1 MLDFRDA
8 RVLVVGGGSGI
19 GLAVAAAAA
28 GQGARVVIAGRS
40 EARLLTAAEG
50 LVGQVEARVLDA
62 TDAEA
67 VEAFFAAG
75 QTYDHAVVTAA
86 AFRSAPVRELPL
98 EMARAVFESKFW
110 ASYNV
115 ARAAAIA
122 PDGSL
127 TLVSGVAS
135 VRFSRGRA
143 VVSAAAAAVEALTR
157 GLALELSPIRV
168 NCVSPGMVDT
178 PMLRAARAPGGAE
191 QVARERTPVG
201 RLGRPQEIAL
211 QVLACM
217 GNRFMTGSVVYLDGG
232 YTLA

>member
-1 MLDFRDA
+1 MLDFGGA
-8 RVLVVGGGSGI
+8 RVLVVGGSSGI
-19 GLAVAAAAA
+19 GLAVAGAAA
-28 GQGARVVIAGRS
+28 GQGAQVVIAGRT
-40 EARLLTAAEG
+40 EARLRTAAEQLG
-50 LVGQVEARVLDA
+50 GDVEALVLDA
-62 TDAEA
+62 SDAAA
-67 VEAFFAAG
+67 VDAFFAPG
-75 QTYDHAVVTAA
+75 QAYDHVVVTAA

-98 EMARAVFESKFW
+98 ETARAVFDSKFW

-115 ARAAAIA
+115 ARAATIA

-178 PMLRAARAPGGAE
+178 PMLRAARTPGAAE

-201 RLGRPQEIAL
+201 RLGLPEEIAL

>member
-1 MLDFRDA
+1 MLDFRGA
-8 RVLVVGGGSGI
+8 RVLVVGGSSGI
-19 GLAVAAAAA
+19 GLAVAEAAV
-28 GQGARVVIAGRS
+28 GQRARVVIAGRT
-40 EARLLTAAEG
+40 EARLRAAAEDLG
-50 LVGQVEARVLDA
+50 GHVEARVLDA

-67 VEAFFAAG
+67 VDAFFATG
-75 QTYDHAVVTAA
+75 EVYDHAVVTAA

-98 EMARAVFESKFW
+98 ETARAIFESKFW

-122 PDGSL
+122 PEGSL

-135 VRFSRGRA
+135 VRFSKGRA
-143 VVSAAAAAVEALTR
+143 VVSAAAAAVESLTR

-178 PMLRAARAPGGAE
+178 PMLRGARAPGAAE

-201 RLGRPQEIAL
+201 RLGRPEEIAL
-211 QVLACM
+211 QILACM

-232 YTLA
+232 YILA